1 MANGSIA
8 FPAVIAVVAAVLFVV
23 VIVCAARRA
32 AKKRDAALM
41 DAFGTVPDADYEI
54 GGIDAYHKYACA
66 SGPSKSR
73 IDDITWNDL
82 SMDDVFRRINA
93 CSSFYGEEWLYH
105 LLHELD
111 HGEANP
117 QRQALIDALEQDS
130 PKRLLLQKILRG
142 MGKRKSRLSYYVFHA
157 DAKRIPHAW
166 LFTILAALPAAGL
179 ALMPFFFAA
188 GLTLA
193 VAAAFTNLVIYYV
206 HRLNLE
212 EGLDS
217 MQGFFALLHSAKTIH
232 KKFNGLCVG
241 LADALK
247 PFRRLGGFLSGNTR
261 QALAELEALSIFLKA
276 IFLIDLLSYNR
287 VIGRLIKYRA
297 AFARLFAA
305 VGELDAMLSVLSFR
319 QSLPH
324 WCTPIFSAKNEIVF
338 SGLYHPLIKNPV
350 TNDGDFGNGSLITG
364 SNASGK
370 STFLKALAVNGILA
384 QTIDTCCAQ
393 SCTLKPCYIATS
405 MALRDD
411 ILSGDS
417 YFITEIKSL
426 RRIVEYCNDRDCA
439 CFIDEILRGT
449 NTPER
454 LAASTAVLRA
464 LHKKDCLCVVASH
477 DVELTDILGS
487 LFDNY
492 HFCET
497 MDGNRITFDYLLKQ
511 GPSTTTNAIAL
522 LEYMGFAPEII
533 SEARARLHGSD
544 ASPPS

>member
-1 MANGSIA
+1 MTNGSFA
-8 FPAVIAVVAAVLFVV
+8 FPAIIAIVAAVVFIIAVVWAAK
-23 VIVCAARRA
+23 RA
-32 AKKRDAALM
+32 AKKRDATLM
-41 DAFGTVPDADYEI
+41 DAFGAIPDADYEI

-66 SGPSKSR
+66 SGPSNSR

-82 SMDDVFRRINA
+82 SMDDVFRRVNA

-105 LLHELD
+105 LLHELGD
-111 HGEANP
+111 GNADR
-117 QRQALIDALEQDS
+117 RQALIAALEGDPQ
-130 PKRLLLQKILRG
+130 KRLMLQKTLRG

-166 LFTILAALPAAGL
+166 LFVILAALPVAGL
-179 ALMPFFFAA
+179 ILMPFFFAA

-193 VAAAFTNLVIYYV
+193 VAAAFINIVIYYV

-212 EGLDS
+212 EGLES
-217 MQGFFALLHSAKTIH
+217 MQGFSALLHSAKTID
-232 KKFNGLCVG
+232 KKLNGLCDG
-241 LADALK
+241 LADALR
-247 PFRRLGGFLSGNTR
+247 PFRRLGGSLSGNTR
-261 QALAELEALSIFLKA
+261 QALGELEALSIFLKA

-287 VIGRLIKYRA
+287 VIGRLVRYRGE
-297 AFARLFAA
+297 FARLFAA
-305 VGELDAMLSVLSFR
+305 VGELDAVLSILSFR

-324 WCTPIFSAKNEIVF
+324 WCAPAFSDKNEIAF

-350 TNDGDFGNGSLITG
+350 TNDGRLGNDSLITG

-370 STFLKALAVNGILA
+370 STFLKALAVNSILA

-393 SCTLKPCYIATS
+393 SYTLKPCYIATS

-417 YFITEIKSL
+417 YFVTEIKSL
-426 RRIVEYCNDRDCA
+426 KRIVEYCTERDCA

-464 LHKKDCLCVVASH
+464 LHKKDCLCLVASH
-477 DVELTDILGS
+477 DVELTRILGS

-497 MDGNRITFDYLLKQ
+497 MDGNQITFDYLLKQ

-533 SEARARLHGSD
+533 SEARTRIQEAD
-544 ASPPS
+544 VPPSS